1 MQFLKNKN
9 VLVTGADGFIGSHL
23 VEHLT
28 SLGCNV
34 KAMCIYNSFNSWGW
48 LDTLDVNITN
58 NIDITLG
65 DIRDIKSVNNA
76 CKNIDYVFH
85 LASLIAIP
93 HSYNSP
99 YSYLQTNALGAMNIM
114 ESCLTNNVERVI
126 HTSTSEVYGNLKKMP
141 IKEDDLIFAKSPYSA
156 TKIAA
161 DQIAYSYYSSFDV
174 PVSIVRPFN
183 TYGPRQSN
191 RAIIPTIITQAL
203 TNNKSIKLGA
213 LYPTRDFSYIK
224 DTVRGFILAAKSKK
238 SIGETIN
245 IGSGYEISIGDLY
258 DIICKLTNVELKV
271 KKDSTRI
278 RPKKGEV
285 FRLKADNKKAK
296 KLLGWTPQYAN
307 RQGLIRGLKET
318 IDWFKID
325 SNLLK
330 YKSDR
335 YTT

>member
-1 MQFLKNKN
+1 
-9 VLVTGADGFIGSHL
+9 
-23 VEHLT
+23 
-28 SLGCNV
+28 
-34 KAMCIYNSFNSWGW
+34 
-48 LDTLDVNITN
+48 
-58 NIDITLG
+58 
-65 DIRDIKSVNNA
+65 
-76 CKNIDYVFH
+76 
-85 LASLIAIP
+85 
-93 HSYNSP
+93 
-99 YSYLQTNALGAMNIM
+99 
-114 ESCLTNNVERVI
+114 
-126 HTSTSEVYGNLKKMP
+126 MP

>member
-307 RQGLIRGLKET
+307 RQGLIRGLRET